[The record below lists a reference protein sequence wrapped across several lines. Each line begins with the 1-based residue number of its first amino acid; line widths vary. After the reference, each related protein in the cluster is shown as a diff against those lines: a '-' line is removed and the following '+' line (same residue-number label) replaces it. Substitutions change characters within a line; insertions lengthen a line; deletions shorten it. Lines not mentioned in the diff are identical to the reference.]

1 MRKTKLFFIFAFF
14 VNLLYLF
21 TSLFFFFFLDN
32 PLMNKN
38 NNDFLTYYKA
48 GRIIITDISNLYDI
62 SQYLF
67 PFRYFPLSAYIFT
80 PFSML
85 GLELGYIIFQIFS
98 FILNIAI
105 IYLIYK
111 IIQSY
116 PRLNNDNKLPYDL
129 REFRDAFNKPENE
142 SVLYHFSVLLIM
154 LPQFMNYFLGQ
165 INTLVSFFILYSV
178 FCFLKNGNKNNFFG
192 GLMLGLGIL
201 IKPTLLLLIPFLIP
215 LYYSKDTKEFV
226 FHFKIAF
233 IRLFGT
239 IILLFISSIYFLIS
253 PKLLEGFMDVNFT
266 GKYATTIGTL
276 DINASFSLTR
286 NLITLFQLTEL
297 NISNFFLFIII
308 IFLFLVP
315 ILYYFILSSN
325 QTNRLID
332 GYLIGISITL
342 IVYFDSWPHHLIVL
356 TPFLVIFTLINKNF
370 KFYNIIRFVHHFLAI
385 LVVISWGIF
394 YLTYEFFPFNL
405 CGLILLLLLYFS
417 LIIFYKQ
424 Q

>member
-1 MRKTKLFFIFAFF
+1 MRKTQQFF
-14 VNLLYLF
+14 VFASFLNLLYLF
-21 TSLFFFFFLDN
+21 TSMFFFFFLDN

-48 GRIIITDISNLYDI
+48 GQIIITDPSNLYDI

-80 PFSML
+80 PFSIL
-85 GLELGYIIFQIFS
+85 GLESAYIVFQIFS

-111 IIQSY
+111 IIQIY
-116 PRLNNDNKLPYDL
+116 PKLNNSNKLHYDL

-142 SVLYHFSVLLIM
+142 SILYHFAILLIM

-178 FCFLKNGNKNNFFG
+178 FCFIKNGDKNNFFG
-192 GLMLGLGIL
+192 GLILGLGIL
-201 IKPTLLLLIPFLIP
+201 IKPTLLLLIPFSIP
-215 LYYSKDTKEFV
+215 LYYSKDTKEFN
-226 FHFKIAF
+226 FDFKITF
-233 IRLFGT
+233 LRLFGT
-239 IILLFISSIYFLIS
+239 VILLFISSFYFLIS
-253 PKLLEGFMDVNFT
+253 PNLLEGFINVNFT

-276 DINASFSLTR
+276 DINPSFSLTR
-286 NLITLFQLTEL
+286 NLITLFQLTDF
-297 NISNFFLFIII
+297 NISNFLFFIFT

-315 ILYYFILSSN
+315 MLYYFIHSPH

-332 GYLIGISITL
+332 GYLIGITITL

-356 TPFLVIFTLINKNF
+356 TPFLIIFTVINKNF

-385 LVVISWGIF
+385 LVVITWGIF
-394 YLTYEFFPFNL
+394 YITYEFFPFNL

-417 LIIFYKQ
+417 LLIFYKQ

>member
-1 MRKTKLFFIFAFF
+1 
-14 VNLLYLF
+14 
-21 TSLFFFFFLDN
+21 
-32 PLMNKN
+32 MNKS

-48 GRIIITDISNLYDI
+48 GRIIITDTTNLYDI

-80 PFSML
+80 PFSIL
-85 GLELGYIIFQIFS
+85 GLELGYIVFQIFS
-98 FILNIAI
+98 CILNIAI

-111 IIQSY
+111 IIQIY
-116 PRLNNDNKLPYDL
+116 PRINNENELHYDL
-129 REFRDAFNKPENE
+129 REFRDIFNKPENE
-142 SVLYHFSVLLIM
+142 SVLYHSAILLIM

-165 INTLVSFFILYSV
+165 INTLVSFFILCSV
-178 FCFLKNGNKNNFFG
+178 FYFLKNGNKTNFYG

-201 IKPTLLLLIPFLIP
+201 IRPTLLLLIFFVIP
-215 LYYSKDTKEFV
+215 LHYSIDSKKFV
-226 FHFKIAF
+226 LNFKVSF
-233 IRLFGT
+233 IRLFGI
-239 IILLFISSIYFLIS
+239 IILMFISSVYFFIS

-286 NLITLFQLTEL
+286 NLMTLFQITGLR
-297 NISNFFLFIII
+297 ISNFILFLIMV
-308 IFLFLVP
+308 FLFLVP
-315 ILYYFILSSN
+315 ILYYFVLSSN

-332 GYLIGISITL
+332 GYLIGITITL

-356 TPFLVIFTLINKNF
+356 TPFLIIFTLINKNF

-394 YLTYEFFPFNL
+394 YITYEFFPFNL
-405 CGLILLLLLYFS
+405 CGLILLILLYFTF
-417 LIIFYKQ
+417 IIFYKKQ
-424 Q
+424 

>member
-1 MRKTKLFFIFAFF
+1 
-14 VNLLYLF
+14 
-21 TSLFFFFFLDN
+21 
-32 PLMNKN
+32 MNKN

-48 GRIIITDISNLYDI
+48 GRIIITDIPNLYDI

-80 PFSML
+80 PFSIL
-85 GLELGYIIFQIFS
+85 GLELGYFVFQIFS
-98 FILNIAI
+98 FILNIVI

-111 IIQSY
+111 IIQIY
-116 PRLNNDNKLPYDL
+116 PRLNIENELRYDL
-129 REFRDAFNKPENE
+129 REFRDVFNKSENE
-142 SVLYHFSVLLIM
+142 SVLYHFAILLIM

-201 IKPTLLLLIPFLIP
+201 IKPTLLLLIPFVIP
-215 LYYSKDTKEFV
+215 LHYSKNSKKFV
-226 FHFKIAF
+226 FHFKTSF
-233 IRLFGT
+233 IRLFGI
-239 IILLFISSIYFLIS
+239 IILLFVSSIYFFIS

-286 NLITLFQLTEL
+286 NLITLFQLTEIS
-297 NISNFFLFIII
+297 ISNFILFIII

-315 ILYYFILSSN
+315 TFYYFILSTN

-332 GYLIGISITL
+332 GYLIGITITL
-342 IVYFDSWPHHLIVL
+342 IVYFDSWPHHLIIL
-356 TPFLVIFTLINKNF
+356 TPFLIIFTLINKNF
-370 KFYNIIRFVHHFLAI
+370 IFYNIIRFVHHFLAI
-385 LVVISWGIF
+385 IVVISWGIF
-394 YLTYEFFPFNL
+394 YITYEFFPFNL
-405 CGLILLLLLYFS
+405 CGLILLILLYFT
-417 LIIFYKQ
+417 LIIYYKKQ
-424 Q
+424 